1 MARTATTTQ
10 LNLRCSDEWVQ
21 MVDTK
26 AKELGLDR
34 SSFIRMACTA
44 YCEGKTPAATPA
56 VNNSALEQAM
66 GLLLDRVE
74 ALEKASATFALFMD
88 DGNERLTALEGTQAA
103 VEAPAS
109 GLLERLMNVKPVE

>member
-1 MARTATTTQ
+1 
-10 LNLRCSDEWVQ
+10 
-21 MVDTK
+21 MVDAK

-34 SSFIRMACTA
+34 SSFIRMSVQA

-74 ALEKASATFALFMD
+74 ALEKTCRAFATFMD
-88 DGNERLTALEGTQAA
+88 DGNERLAALEGAQTA
-103 VEAPAS
+103 VDTPPS